1 MVSIIVPIYNVGIYL
16 EQCIQS
22 IINQSY
28 KDIEIILVND
38 GSTDESFDICKR
50 FQLMDDRIVVVN
62 KENGGLVSARKAG
75 LRIAK
80 GELIGYVDGDDY
92 VDSNMFEDLVSIM
105 NSNKVDIVIAGHK
118 EILDGK
124 VVDILKNSINNGL
137 YLKEEIVDTIYPK
150 MISGETFITFGIFS
164 YVWNKLFTKQ
174 ILINAQFDVPNDI
187 TMAEDAACTYSAL
200 LKANS
205 IYITDSTNYCYR
217 QHSNSMVKSFSEN
230 AASFNKIYIAYKYMF
245 DVFNTHS
252 KRNILIEQLN
262 RFTLSHLI
270 VRNNLLVKSF
280 DEFIEIFPFG
290 KLKKGS
296 NIGILGNGTFGQHM
310 NKRLYNLDIFSEI
323 KVFDTFKFS
332 SNRSSDIARVS
343 EIINFDLDNLLVCF
357 ISEKER
363 IKHIEFLIEY
373 GFDLNKIKS
382 LINFSNE
389 EIEFWLN
396 QYGIK

>member
-16 EQCIQS
+16 DQCIQS

-28 KDIEIILVND
+28 KNIEIILVND

-50 FQLMDDRIVVVN
+50 FQSMDDRIVVVN

-118 EILDGK
+118 EVLDGK
-124 VVDILKNSINNGL
+124 VVDILKNNINNGL
-137 YLKEEIVDTIYPK
+137 YLREEIVDLIYPN

-187 TMAEDAACTYSAL
+187 TMAEDAACTYSAIL
-200 LKANS
+200 NANS

-252 KRNILIEQLN
+252 KRNLLIEQLN

-310 NKRLYNLDIFSEI
+310 NKRLYDLNIFSEI
-323 KVFDTFKFS
+323 KVFDTFKFP
-332 SNRSSDIARVS
+332 SNRGSDIVRVS
-343 EIINFDLDNLLVCF
+343 EIINCNLDNLLVCF

-363 IKHIEFLIEY
+363 IKHIELLIEY
-373 GFDLNKIKS
+373 GFDANKIKS
-382 LINFSNE
+382 LINFSNQE
-389 EIEFWLN
+389 TEFWLK